1 MTMTSPEEK
10 PPVSQMRS
18 RLVLLLIAAMFL
30 SSFGIAA
37 FLRFTGWQPAHS
49 KNFGELL
56 QPPRDLSAQH
66 FLRADGQ
73 PYDWNPQ
80 ANIWRI
86 VVVPSADCQSACTA
100 MIDTLHRV
108 WETEGRQADRVDV
121 LWFGA
126 VPAGA
131 PTFRRFVPMRP
142 NAAIAA
148 ALPEA
153 ASRDAM
159 PVYLIDPSGYLV
171 MHYRADF
178 VPGDLHKDLGKLIEP
193 VR

>member
-1 MTMTSPEEK
+1 MNTPASK
-10 PPVSQMRS
+10 PVSQLRS
-18 RLVLLLIAAMFL
+18 RLTLLLIAAMFL
-30 SSFGIAA
+30 SSFGLAA
-37 FLRFTGWQPAHS
+37 LLRFTGWHPAHS
-49 KNFGELL
+49 RNFGELL

-66 FLRADGQ
+66 LLRADGT

-80 ANIWRI
+80 ANVWRI
-86 VVVPSADCQSACTA
+86 VVVPAAGCERACIA

-131 PTFRRFVPMRP
+131 PTFRRFVPMQS
-142 NAAIAA
+142 NSTVDS

-153 ASRDAM
+153 ATGDAL
-159 PVYLIDPSGYLV
+159 PVYLIDPSGFLV
-171 MHYRADF
+171 MHYRAGF
-178 VPGDLHKDLGKLIEP
+178 ATGDLRKDLGQLIK
-193 VR
+193 